1 MVYYILLKHH
11 IHPMPSSPL
20 ISYNP
25 QSESTLRSINT
36 IQSSTEAQSFDSLKS
51 MNDKSRKWQRLN
63 LFIVNFS
70 HITSFYSILPMIPY
84 LNMELGLDGIFYS
97 LTFSGY
103 YLTQLFSMA
112 CGCTLG

>member
-1 MVYYILLKHH
+1 
-11 IHPMPSSPL
+11 
-20 ISYNP
+20 
-25 QSESTLRSINT
+25 
-36 IQSSTEAQSFDSLKS
+36 

-84 LNMELGLDGIFYS
+84 LNMELGLDGILYS

-103 YLTQLFSMA
+103 YLTQLFSMT
-112 CGCTLG
+112 CGCAPE